1 MLLQTQRCEDLVA
14 PEELSDA
21 RERDDCVSGRGGV
34 YRSVLRPLPPTDA
47 NASSSVCVEDTSETD
62 PAGGAAS
69 TSPSAAKNSV
79 KCGVWK
85 WAYRPSRLAHS
96 STKMNVLG
104 VSIAS

>member
-1 MLLQTQRCEDLVA
+1 L
-14 PEELSDA
+14 
-21 RERDDCVSGRGGV
+21 GW
-34 YRSVLRPLPPTDA
+34 
-47 NASSSVCVEDTSETD
+47 ASSSVFVEDTSETV
-62 PAGGAAS
+62 PARGSAI

-79 KCGVWK
+79 KRDVWK

>member
-1 MLLQTQRCEDLVA
+1 MPAVA
-14 PEELSDA
+14 S
-21 RERDDCVSGRGGV
+21 
-34 YRSVLRPLPPTDA
+34 T
-47 NASSSVCVEDTSETD
+47 SSSVCVDDTSETD
-62 PAGGAAS
+62 PVGGPAS